1 MAPAY
6 RKERFPGGSDSKE
19 SAYNAGDLGSTP
31 GSGRSPGE
39 GNGYNPWSHKES
51 DMIEQLTHT
60 QRRQNY
66 LILEIFPRLLSFF
79 FDTLIYLLSSNKKLA
94 KEKGVINFN
103 ARNT

>member
-6 RKERFPGGSDSKE
+6 TKERFLGG
-19 SAYNAGDLGSTP
+19 YNAGDLGLTP

-51 DMIEQLTHT
+51 DMIEQVTHT

-66 LILEIFPRLLSFF
+66 FIFEIFPNYWELLSLF
-79 FDTLIYLLSSNKKLA
+79 
-94 KEKGVINFN
+94 
-103 ARNT
+103 

>member
-1 MAPAY
+1 MALAY
-6 RKERFPGGSDSKE
+6 RKERFPGGSDSKG

-51 DMIEQLTHT
+51 DMTEQVTHT

-66 LILEIFPRLLSFF
+66 LIFEIFPNYRELLSLF
-79 FDTLIYLLSSNKKLA
+79 
-94 KEKGVINFN
+94 
-103 ARNT
+103 